1 MTRHLRSILGSSYL
15 RDFVERTDVQ
25 GQGHI
30 QIRLLLINTIH
41 KHICHEQTSHATHS
55 GIEISH
61 KH

>member
-1 MTRHLRSILGSSYL
+1 MTTHLRSILGSSYL

-41 KHICHEQTSHATHS
+41 KHICHEQTSHVTHS
-55 GIEISH
+55 DQ
-61 KH
+61 